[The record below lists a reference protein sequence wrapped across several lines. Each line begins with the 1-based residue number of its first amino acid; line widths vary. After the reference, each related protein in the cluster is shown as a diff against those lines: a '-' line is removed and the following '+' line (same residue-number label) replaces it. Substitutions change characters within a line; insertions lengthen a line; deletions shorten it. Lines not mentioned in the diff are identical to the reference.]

1 MQIDKDIH
9 PQFAQFELF
18 PGSTARPLIPA
29 KPRYLL
35 KDLTLSVENIIV
47 LCILCMMSLILF
59 FSFGVEK
66 GKRIG
71 LGTLTKGVQEPLTVG
86 SSITAVAAPGQEKK
100 EDVTVSVPGRK
111 AVDSQPAPRI
121 APPSSTMAA
130 DSSLSQTQDQ
140 GSEFSPLL
148 QDVGKNFT
156 IQVASFKREENAR
169 KEAMRLKERGYD
181 IFVLPSGSHSV
192 VCVGKFVQKD
202 AAKQFLNKLKNKYND
217 CLVRRL

>member
-18 PGSTARPLIPA
+18 PGSTARPLVSA

-47 LCILCMMSLILF
+47 LCILCMMSLIVF

-66 GKRIG
+66 GKRMG
-71 LGTLTKGVQEPLTVG
+71 SVLMTKGIQKPLAVG
-86 SSITAVAAPGQEKK
+86 SPITAAAAPGQEKK
-100 EDVTVSVPGRK
+100 EDITVGAPGRK
-111 AVDSQPAPRI
+111 AVNSQPAFRI
-121 APPSSTMAA
+121 TPPSSTMAA
-130 DSSLSQTQDQ
+130 DSSLSQAQDQ

-148 QDVGKNFT
+148 QDAGKNFT

-192 VCVGKFVQKD
+192 VCVGNFVRQD
-202 AAKQFLNKLKNKYND
+202 EAKQFLNKLKNKYND

>member
-18 PGSTARPLIPA
+18 PGSTARPLVSA

-47 LCILCMMSLILF
+47 LCILCMMSLIVF

-66 GKRIG
+66 GKRMG
-71 LGTLTKGVQEPLTVG
+71 SGPLTKGVQEPLAV
-86 SSITAVAAPGQEKK
+86 SSPIKADALPQKK
-100 EDVTVSVPGRK
+100 EEDNIPVGVTGRK
-111 AVDSQPAPRI
+111 AVNPQPAIRI
-121 APPSSTMAA
+121 APASSTIAA
-130 DSSLSQTQDQ
+130 DSSLSQVQDQ
-140 GSEFSPLL
+140 GLQFSPLL
-148 QDVGKNFT
+148 QDAGKNFT

-169 KEAMRLKERGYD
+169 KEAMRLKEKGYD